1 MDAWKE
7 YEEVLCDAFNS
18 ICGLEKRLAT
28 VRFGSSTT
36 DEAEAQ
42 YTVGVLAAFPGS
54 SQVLAQQI
62 AKDIESNWR
71 VVSQQ
76 LCSWRSDLR
85 VGCP

>member
-1 MDAWKE
+1 MRST
-7 YEEVLCDAFNS
+7 AFADW
-18 ICGLEKRLAT
+18 EKRLAT
-28 VRFGSSTT
+28 VRIGSSTT

-42 YTVGVLAAFPGS
+42 YAVGVLAAFPGS

>member
-36 DEAEAQ
+36 DEGYRKQLEGGVAAAVLVAE
-42 YTVGVLAAFPGS
+42 
-54 SQVLAQQI
+54 
-62 AKDIESNWR
+62 
-71 VVSQQ
+71 
-76 LCSWRSDLR
+76 
-85 VGCP
+85 